1 MPNVDARNNKLKYIP
16 SDNVTHEMTF
26 DIGLY
31 SIEEVNFRISLFTGI
46 NNGSDDLLQINLHQ
60 KYILIFK
67 SSC

>member
-46 NNGSDDLLQINLHQ
+46 NNGSDDLIYFTADQPTSKIYIN
-60 KYILIFK
+60 I
-67 SSC
+67 